1 MKLKLRLVQYL
12 LMSLVGLA
20 TLASEVSVAQTN
32 GTHEMIHTANMIPIE
47 AMHNTKPLPISALPS
62 SPGQGAFGAIQEI
75 ITILE
80 SDPATNWSK
89 VNINALREHL
99 VDMDRLTTSA
109 SVAETKLEDGL
120 KMVITG
126 DKRTLQAIKAMV
138 PAHAPMINGV
148 NGWVVVATVND
159 QSTTLSVTSSQA
171 QQIDRIRGLGFY
183 GLMAS
188 GSHHQMHHLSLA
200 KGNDVHAQ

>member
-20 TLASEVSVAQTN
+20 TLTSEVSVAQTH

-47 AMHNTKPLPISALPS
+47 AMHNTKPLPTSSLPS
-62 SPGQGAFGAIQEI
+62 SPGQDAFGAIQEI

-138 PAHAPMINGV
+138 PAHALMINGV

-171 QQIDRIRGLGFY
+171 
-183 GLMAS
+183 
-188 GSHHQMHHLSLA
+188 
-200 KGNDVHAQ
+200 